1 MDCTLRIVIE
11 KVDSKTHKVID
22 KTTVDSFEIHKP
34 EKIIDV
40 GLRHKAQINLLKRIQ
55 QKVIDEQYAI
65 ISEDQ
70 NTCPNCKVLLKKN
83 GFKQS
88 DFHAVFSDHK
98 VKIQKHTC
106 PICHESEVP
115 SIKSLFG
122 TSIHPD
128 LYKLQCELGSA
139 FSFFKSECQLE
150 NLCQEKR
157 EINNHQ
163 RIKRTVNSIGE
174 ALFDISIKNQTS
186 KSPALELIVQI
197 DGGHIKDKAAESRS
211 FEALTAKIYTPNA
224 VIKKGNR
231 TVIKDKACVASA
243 KHDHLKS
250 IKLLINS
257 AAKRQGMNSNTKIT
271 IIADGAKN
279 CWQATKVLEKNC
291 ARIETVLDW
300 FHISKRFQPLLN
312 MNIASTST
320 KEKIEQIK
328 WEIWHGKSDKAIANL
343 KNLIVIVD
351 DDNILP
357 KLNGIL
363 IYLNENKTHLCHYAE
378 REKYG
383 LLFTS
388 HVAESTVEHLINERH
403 KRKQKMQWT
412 RESAHNVLQIR
423 ASIASNEWL
432 ENWETAV
439 QQSIQKAA

>member
-1 MDCTLRIVIE
+1 MDCTLRMVIE
-11 KVDSKTHKVID
+11 KVDSKTNKVID
-22 KTTVDSFEIHKP
+22 RSTVDSFEIHRP
-34 EKIIDV
+34 EKIMDV
-40 GLRHKAQINLLKRIQ
+40 GLRHKTQIHLLKRIQ
-55 QKVIDEQYAI
+55 QKIIDEQYAI

-70 NTCPNCKVLLKKN
+70 KKCPNCKVLLKRN
-83 GFKQS
+83 GYKQS

-98 VKIQKHTC
+98 IRLQKHTC
-106 PICHESEVP
+106 PICHESQVP

-128 LYKLQCELGSA
+128 LYKLQCEMGAS

-174 ALFDISIKNQTS
+174 ALFEISIKKQTS
-186 KSPALELIVQI
+186 NNPASELIVQI
-197 DGGHIKDKAAESRS
+197 DGGHIKDKDSENRS

-224 VIKKGNR
+224 VIAKGKR
-231 TVIKDKACVASA
+231 TIIKDKTCVASA
-243 KHDHLKS
+243 KNDHLKS
-250 IKLLINS
+250 IKQLIYS
-257 AAKRQGMNSNTKIT
+257 AAKRQGMNGDTKIT

-279 CWQATKVLEKNC
+279 CWQATKVLEKDS
-291 ARIETVLDW
+291 ASIETILDW
-300 FHISKRFQPLLN
+300 FHISKKFQPLLN
-312 MNIASTST
+312 MNIMDEST

-328 WEIWHGKSDKAIANL
+328 WEIWHGKGDKAIANL
-343 KNLIVIVD
+343 KDLINVSV
-351 DDNILP
+351 DDNIIS

-363 IYLNENKTHLCHYAE
+363 IYLNENKVHLCNYAE
-378 REKYG
+378 REKKG

-432 ENWETAV
+432 NNWEHAV
-439 QQSIQKAA
+439 EQSIQKAA